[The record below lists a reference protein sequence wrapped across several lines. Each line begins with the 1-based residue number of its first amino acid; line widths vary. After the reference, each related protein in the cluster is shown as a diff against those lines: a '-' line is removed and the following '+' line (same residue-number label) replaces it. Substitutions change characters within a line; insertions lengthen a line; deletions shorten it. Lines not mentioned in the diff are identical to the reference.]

1 VRLQFWYALGL
12 GARIATAATPADTI
26 YEHGYVY
33 TVDLA
38 QPVQQAVAVRD
49 GRIIYVGNDTG
60 VQAFIGPQTRIEDLR
75 GRMMMPGLV
84 DGHMHPLAGG
94 HSLLGCNL
102 NYERLTEA
110 QFATRIQSCLN
121 DSRDQEPNGWLAVRN
136 WFQEAMIGNTVMSRA
151 VLDRLNTRRPIFVL
165 SSFGHTA
172 LANSRALT
180 LAHIDAHTPDPR
192 GGQIHHDARGE
203 PTGLLE
209 DAAMRA
215 VQAALPPPTAAE
227 DVKAAAAAVS
237 AVNAQGVTTF
247 LDAAADRTTLAA
259 FAAVAHDGK
268 LTVRAHF
275 AVLITPQAAVEPIK
289 AVASAHALAQQYDQ
303 GPLKPRAGLSVH
315 NIKLFLD
322 GVITAPAMT
331 GNMMAPYLV
340 NQGTAQQPHWV
351 PGPSS
356 GPAVYFQPAT
366 LKVLLPEAARLGL
379 EPHFHADGDGAVHAA
394 LDATAM
400 LRQQFPPSQIRVAI
414 AHDEIVDPR
423 DFLRY
428 QALAAVPVL
437 SFQWE
442 KPAPDTVDGAR
453 DYLGPERYRF
463 MEPAAFLAD
472 AGAPIAY
479 GSDWP
484 VDRLDEWFALKV
496 GVTRANAPDVDPKY
510 RGRLSQDRGLT
521 RAQVLRA
528 ITLGSAYELHED
540 ASIGSI
546 EPGKLADLVILDRN
560 VMQIPAEDIAHV
572 HVLTTIVGGER
583 VYRAASH

>member
-1 VRLQFWYALGL
+1 MRKQFWYALGL
-12 GARIATAATPADTI
+12 GARIATAATPADSI

-33 TVDLA
+33 TVDPA
-38 QPVQQAVAVRD
+38 QSVQQAVAVRD
-49 GRIIYVGNDTG
+49 GRVVYVGNDTG

-75 GRMMMPGLV
+75 GRMMMPGLI

-110 QFATRIQSCLN
+110 QFAARIQSCLN
-121 DSRDQEPNGWLAVRN
+121 DSRDQEPNGWLAVKN

-151 VLDRLNTRRPIFVL
+151 VLDRLDTRRPIFIL

-180 LAHIDAHTPDPR
+180 LAHIDARSPDPR

-227 DVKAAAAAVS
+227 NVKAAAVAVS
-237 AVNAQGVTTF
+237 ALNAQGVTTF

-259 FAAVAHDGK
+259 FAAVSGDGK

-275 AVLITPQAAVEPIK
+275 AVLITPQAAVDPIK
-289 AVASAHALAQQYDQ
+289 AVAAAHALAQQFDQ

-322 GVITAPAMT
+322 GVITAPALT

-340 NQGTAQQPHWV
+340 NQGTPQQPHWV
-351 PGPSS
+351 TGPSS
-356 GPAVYFQPAT
+356 GPAVYFQPQT

-400 LRQQFPPSQIRVAI
+400 LRQQFPASQIRVAI

-423 DFLRY
+423 DFPRY
-428 QALAAVPVL
+428 QELGAVPVL

-453 DYLGPERYRF
+453 DYLGPQRYRY
-463 MEPAAFLAD
+463 MEPAGFLAD
-472 AGAPIAY
+472 AGAPIAF

-496 GVTRANAPDVDPKY
+496 GVTRTNAPDVDPKY

-528 ITLGSAYELHED
+528 ITLGAAYELHEE
-540 ASIGSI
+540 ASVGSI

-560 VMQIPAEDIAHV
+560 VMQIPAADIAHV
-572 HVLTTIVGGER
+572 RILATIVGGAR
-583 VYRAASH
+583 VYGAAPP